1 MKPQKFPAECMGI
14 IPRRKKKG
22 KNQPLPPP
30 PPPPPMDG
38 DASWAPPPPPPPPLP
53 SNDSDDFDTLVPIG
67 GGQGS
72 VKTTELGEFDQDWS
86 RSTDN
91 TEEGDLESLWSA
103 RKEANIGDKG
113 LDGMYGHID
122 RIAKG
127 DRGSLL
133 NRFSDRFG
141 SELDREIIVMRKE
154 QQQVVRDIAPKVELI
169 QKPKDTDHLTLEEFI
184 DSMEEEDFVEKVAEA
199 TGISVEMLSSFE
211 EWELVEFF
219 ETADVDDSGTMEFAE
234 FAEAI
239 TMLKQANDDFAK
251 LFTIV
256 DNLLGNQSSKFIE
269 SFTKSDAYEL
279 YKKVGTDPHHAPEA
293 ERREFF
299 SLINEVLGDLPASEI
314 EQFTQSPDFEHY
326 KIMGEAL
333 Q

>member
-1 MKPQKFPAECMGI
+1 
-14 IPRRKKKG
+14 
-22 KNQPLPPP
+22 
-30 PPPPPMDG
+30 
-38 DASWAPPPPPPPPLP
+38 
-53 SNDSDDFDTLVPIG
+53 
-67 GGQGS
+67 
-72 VKTTELGEFDQDWS
+72 
-86 RSTDN
+86 
-91 TEEGDLESLWSA
+91 
-103 RKEANIGDKG
+103 
-113 LDGMYGHID
+113 
-122 RIAKG
+122 
-127 DRGSLL
+127 
-133 NRFSDRFG
+133 
-141 SELDREIIVMRKE
+141 MRKE

-239 TMLKQANDDFAK
+239 TRLKQANDDFAR

-256 DNLLGNQSSKFIE
+256 DNLLGNQSSEFIE
-269 SFTKSDAYEL
+269 SFTKSEAYEL

-293 ERREFF
+293 ERKEFF